1 MHLNGYEIAAIVC
14 ILLGIVIFVIGALID
29 HFLCAFPKF
38 MYGTAICFF
47 LAIILYRFGTRQ
59 EKNEM
64 ISVIEEHYQDCM
76 FVDDNTF
83 CWDDKMYE
91 YELNKNRDQ
100 VVIKYQENGTKK
112 MLTYELEK

>member
-14 ILLGIVIFVIGALID
+14 LVLGMVIFVIGALINYFFY
-29 HFLCAFPKF
+29 HFPNLIL
-38 MYGTAICFF
+38 GTAICFF
-47 LAIILYRFGTRQ
+47 LAIILYGIGTRQ

-64 ISVIEEHYQDCM
+64 ISVIEENYEDCT

-91 YELNKNRDQ
+91 YELSKNRDQ

-112 MLTYELEK
+112 MFTYELGQ